1 MEKQKLPNEQ
11 AVMILGLIS
20 FIGCCCTNGF
30 LGLLLSGLGIYF
42 ANKSE
47 KLLISNPDEF
57 LPGNMKT
64 WKIVNIVSFAISA
77 IFVLL
82 YIYLKVTGKDVELQE
97 QYLEMLEELQK
108 ER

>member
-47 KLLISNPDEF
+47 KLLISNPDELF
-57 LPGNMKT
+57 FAEEPSTGN
-64 WKIVNIVSFAISA
+64 KIE
-77 IFVLL
+77 LL
-82 YIYLKVTGKDVELQE
+82 DENGI
-97 QYLEMLEELQK
+97 QYTYKKIWDKNSLVVK
-108 ER
+108 

>member
-30 LGLLLSGLGIYF
+30 LGLFLSGLGIYL

-47 KLLISNPDEF
+47 KILISNPGEF
-57 LPGNMKT
+57 LHGNMKT
-64 WKIVNIVSFAISA
+64 WKIVNIVSFTISI
-77 IFVLL
+77 IFVLIF
-82 YIYLKVTGKDVELQE
+82 IYLKATGKDVEFQE
-97 QYLEMLEELQK
+97 QYMKMLEEMQK
-108 ER
+108 GR